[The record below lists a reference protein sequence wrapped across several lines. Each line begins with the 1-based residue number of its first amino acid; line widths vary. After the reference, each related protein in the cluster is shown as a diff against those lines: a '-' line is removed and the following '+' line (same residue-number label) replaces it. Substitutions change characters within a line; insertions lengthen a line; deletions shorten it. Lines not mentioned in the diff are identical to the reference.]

1 MNVVFDLGAVVVAW
15 EPARLLQ
22 AHFPERAPTAEA
34 AQALARAFFHHE
46 DWLAFDCGLRSV
58 DEVVARTASRL
69 GLPAS
74 TVHDMVAPVGER
86 LDPIPDSVELLD
98 ELRTRRDSGEDIRL
112 FYLSNMPVPYARALE
127 RRLPFFQWFD
137 GGVFSGD
144 VKRIKPN
151 SEIYELL
158 AWRHGFD
165 PAQTLFIDDMAP
177 NVEAARA
184 LGWHAIHCTTPKVLR
199 AQVARY
205 LSPREPSSV

>member
-46 DWLAFDCGLRSV
+46 DWLAFDCGIRSV

-74 TVHDMVAPVGER
+74 AVHDMVAPLGER

-98 ELRTRRDSGEDIRL
+98 ELRTRRDAGEDIRL
-112 FYLSNMPVPYARALE
+112 FYLSNMPVPYARSLE

-199 AQVARY
+199 TQVARY

>member
-74 TVHDMVAPVGER
+74 TVHDMVAPLGER

-199 AQVARY
+199 TQVARY

>member
-58 DEVVARTASRL
+58 DDVVARTASRL

-74 TVHDMVAPVGER
+74 TVHDMVAPLGER

-98 ELRTRRDSGEDIRL
+98 ELRTRRDGGEDIRL

-184 LGWHAIHCTTPKVLR
+184 LGWHAIHCTTPKVLHT
-199 AQVARY
+199 QVARY